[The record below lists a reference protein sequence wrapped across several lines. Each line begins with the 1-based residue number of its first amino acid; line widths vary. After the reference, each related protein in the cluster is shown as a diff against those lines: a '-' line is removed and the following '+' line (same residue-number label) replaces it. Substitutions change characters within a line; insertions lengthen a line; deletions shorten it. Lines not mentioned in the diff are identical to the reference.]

1 MGPFRGMQEGQSQKY
16 NNGSRGQGDA
26 GPWANEF
33 RKPLETGKDQETDS
47 PLELSEE
54 MQPC

>member
-1 MGPFRGMQEGQSQKY
+1 MQEGQSQKY